1 MNAAAVRMNVL
12 MALKT
17 QARVVEKVDKKDAIL
32 EAMLDL
38 IVERGLHDAPMSVLA
53 KRSGASPGVIYH
65 YFPSK
70 DDLIH
75 AVYERVSLVKRG
87 AILSGYSETMTPR
100 EAFLQ
105 SWMNAYRFYRTH
117 LRETR
122 FLDQY
127 LNSPYCK
134 PAGADETNDV
144 DPAMARFSK
153 LSRPKKQGGLMKDLP
168 AEAIQSLSFGLAAN
182 LAKAEKGFSAATLK
196 RVAETAWEAIAEE

>member
-1 MNAAAVRMNVL
+1 MNVL
-12 MALKT
+12 MAPKT
-17 QARVVEKVDKKDAIL
+17 QGRAVEKVEKVEKKDAIL
-32 EAMLDL
+32 AAMLDL
-38 IVERGLHDAPMSVLA
+38 IVERGLHDAPMSMLA

-105 SWMNAYRFYRTH
+105 TWLNAYRFYRTH
-117 LRETR
+117 LKETR

-127 LNSPYCK
+127 LNSPYCR
-134 PAGADETNDV
+134 PASGEDASEPDSI
-144 DPAMARFSK
+144 AAKFLK
-153 LSRPKKQGGLMKDLP
+153 LSKPRKQGGLMKDLP
-168 AEAIQSLSFGLAAN
+168 VEAIYSLSFGLAAS
-182 LAKAEKGFSAATLK
+182 LAKTDKTFSAATLK
-196 RVAETAWEAIAEE
+196 RVAEAAWVAIVEA